1 MKTTYDNIR
10 LTAVEIA
17 HLWNGYMA
25 ETLVHHIFSH
35 FLQHVDDKEIKSH
48 VEHCHKVSKKIIT
61 DFIAVFNKEKI
72 SIPRGIKEEDINLKA
87 PRLFSD
93 IFYIN
98 YIKNMAKFAQMNY
111 TMAYT
116 ESSRLDIRKLFLE
129 NDHMLEEI
137 GQMVTKLMLSKGL
150 YARPPHIPS
159 PKEVHFVKQKNPF
172 TGFTSTDR
180 PLSVLEISRLFYN
193 AQSNSLG
200 KALLMGF
207 SQVAQSKD
215 VRENFLKGL
224 KMSKKYYKKFSDVL
238 VDGDIAIP
246 PTFDGE
252 VLDSTE
258 SPFSDRLM
266 MVHVTYL
273 NSYGLGTY
281 GLALAQS
288 QRIDLITMYTRT
300 MFEVGA
306 YGNDCATVLINNG
319 WLEEPPLSP
328 NRKRLTLS

>member
-1 MKTTYDNIR
+1 MKTTHDNIR
-10 LTAVEIA
+10 LTAVEIS

-25 ETLVHHIFSH
+25 ETLVHYIFSH
-35 FLQHVDDKEIKSH
+35 FLQHVDDKEIKSY
-48 VEHCHKVSKKIIT
+48 VEHCHKVSKKIFT
-61 DFIAVFNKEKI
+61 DFMAVFNKEKI
-72 SIPRGIKEEDINLKA
+72 PIPRGIKEEDINLKA

-98 YIKNMAKFAQMNY
+98 YIKSMAKFALMNY
-111 TMAYT
+111 SIAYT
-116 ESSRLDIRKLFLE
+116 ECSRLDIRNLFLE
-129 NDHMLEEI
+129 NSHMLEKVDQTGTEI
-137 GQMVTKLMLSKGL
+137 MLSKGL
-150 YARPPHIPS
+150 YSRPPHIPV
-159 PKEVHFVKQKNPF
+159 PKEVHFVKQMNPI
-172 TGFTSTDR
+172 TGFTNVDR

-200 KALLMGF
+200 SALLMGF
-207 SQVAQSKD
+207 SQVAQSKE
-215 VRENFLKGL
+215 VRENFIKGL
-224 KMSKKYYKKFSDVL
+224 KMSKKYYKKFSHVL
-238 VDGDIAIP
+238 IEEDIAIP
-246 PTFDGE
+246 PTYDGE
-252 VLDSTE
+252 VFDSTE

-266 MVHVTYL
+266 LIHVTYL

-306 YGNDCATVLINNG
+306 YGNGCDTVLINKG

-328 NRKRLTLS
+328 NQKN